1 MKLEGIP
8 LPLRKVWE
16 FVSLHWLL
24 VLLIV
29 LALVLAAGLIVF
41 LMYQSRKKAAPP
53 PAAGPDARP
62 GAAPPPHTGQLRDAW
77 VRFLRKLPQAYRR
90 SILNYEHFVVM
101 GAAGSGKTKVI
112 ADYSD
117 WHRQVK
123 EFASS
128 QPNDPDLPVYLASS
142 EVISELPARVLED
155 HGEAVYRALNRLW
168 RPIYKERGPTVVC
181 VVDVMKLKG
190 EPPDRVIEL
199 AEKMR
204 GKINVLSTI
213 RGRAI
218 EVRVALTRLDQ
229 VAGYQEFAEFCR
241 EREIPLRV
249 TAPPE
254 GSKMDLPTRLDAWF
268 EEIRG
273 LIPTVLTTQ
282 QPQAIP
288 SSQFRKI
295 VDFLDNAPEAVS
307 RIKPFLKA
315 LYQHE
320 ALVPDPVYGGV
331 YFQSDPPGVSNALF
345 GALERGPGPD
355 PQRRHAIISALV
367 AGACL
372 AYMGLAFN
380 AQYDSAETAI
390 HAFESYNPN
399 ETPSLELSGRDAVCA
414 FTSRTSSWIE
424 RHPDFYADV
433 RHDMRKSFSSRIRDQ
448 FLIKRL
454 KEVAK
459 KGTVNEIGG
468 VPMAARRT
476 IFYLGLIHSDKRDR
490 LKILDPEREQTWI
503 SMIELP
509 TEPNFIRDYLSNV
522 DTAYKDRVDFDLS
535 NLGSDPKDS
544 SKDWIEF
551 VDQLGRALEDE
562 VVTKTELHQLQR
574 QAKELQPRISRFMND
589 HVVRDIAGKLDT
601 AAGTETYRNG
611 ERVHG
616 PLERFYYTK
625 YDNFL
630 HATAWAAD
638 EDLMRALRRVVET
651 VNATAIDVAHPKT
664 LAELVFRL
672 EQLYDEPTD
681 QGGDAGAV
689 TRVTIDG
696 QEKLLPAAQWQDIL
710 RNSKAD
716 QYIEA
721 FGSNVDQSIF
731 FDPDIERS
739 LPPVT
744 WNANGEMALLF
755 TGRATLRGRYTQ
767 AAYDRHIRD
776 VVLRLARVVERAKI
790 SPEVRDALYQV
801 VSDQV
806 GRYGQSYR
814 EEVLRFIQ
822 VFDVQARSTEELRV
836 ALAQMSADTSAFN
849 DFVVAVDKNVR
860 LDTTGHKMLEPLK
873 GALAEFDPWRKVV
886 DGGTAPEIAKYKST
900 LGQLLLDLGPAGE
913 KDKGGGA
920 PPPAAPGAAPEG
932 KGDKPGAGDP
942 TETLEKAIGPAGKR
956 YLSEL
961 RGEIGS
967 YAFIVESWLTSVSLP
982 ENEKKPF
989 RAPLKRLAE
998 LGRGDLDKVLWRVW
1012 NTEMYPPLQQVAAL
1026 FPFNPNAKEEA
1037 TPQMLK
1043 DLFHPTEGKFF
1054 DLVHRYIEPIS
1065 YPSPGDKA
1073 PYHPRAG
1080 AQHVLSLPPA
1090 MFPAINAAAHLS
1102 SRLWDATGNPTPLE
1116 LKIATVPFDRE
1127 LKQRVPANL
1136 VPTLT
1141 YLNIG
1146 DGSVFDFNQKPSLI
1160 SVGFEWQKDLRSQVG
1175 VQLTDLGSKENTFPP
1190 PIVSNGQYW
1199 SFYHLLRLGKPSGVK
1214 SPPQARLYT
1223 WEVQNQRDNAVNE
1236 VLPVKFVTVNDPW
1249 EPFAPLG
1256 RFGWRVPRE
1265 APRPKGVR

>member
-8 LPLRKVWE
+8 QPLRKVWE
-16 FVSLHWLL
+16 FVGLHWLL
-24 VLLIV
+24 ILLIV
-29 LALVLAAGLIVF
+29 LALVLAAALVVF
-41 LMYQSRKKAAPP
+41 LMYQSRKKAAPA
-53 PAAGPDARP
+53 PAAGAAARP
-62 GAAPPPHTGQLRDAW
+62 AAPPAPHTGQLRDAW

-90 SILNYEHFVVM
+90 SLLNFEHFVLM
-101 GAAGSGKTKVI
+101 GAASSGKTKLVD
-112 ADYSD
+112 DYSD
-117 WHRQVK
+117 WRRQTK

-142 EVISELPARVLED
+142 EVITELPARVLED

-181 VVDVMKLKG
+181 VVDVARLKDST
-190 EPPDRVIEL
+190 PDLVVDL

-213 RGRAI
+213 RGRPI
-218 EVRVALTRLDQ
+218 EVRVALSRLDQ
-229 VAGYQEFAEFCR
+229 LEGYKEFAAFCR
-241 EREIPLRV
+241 DREIPVRV
-249 TAPPE
+249 TPPTD

-273 LIPTVLTTQ
+273 LIPTVLT
-282 QPQAIP
+282 
-288 SSQFRKI
+288 SLRSGEYRKI
-295 VDFLDNAPEAVS
+295 VTFLRDAPVAVGP
-307 RIKPFLKA
+307 IKPFLKA
-315 LYQHE
+315 LFQHE

-331 YFQSDPPGVSNALF
+331 FFGSDPPGAANPLF

-355 PQRRHAIISALV
+355 PQRRHAIISALL
-367 AGACL
+367 AGATL
-372 AYMGLAFN
+372 AYMGLAFQ
-380 AQYDSAETAI
+380 AQYDTAETAI

-399 ETPSLELSGRDAVCA
+399 DPPALELAGRDSVCA

-454 KEVAK
+454 HEVAK
-459 KGTVNEIGG
+459 KGTMNELGG
-468 VPMAARRT
+468 TPMAARRT

-490 LKILDPEREQTWI
+490 LKILEPEREQTWI

-509 TEPNFIRDYLSNV
+509 TEPNFIRDYLMNV
-522 DTAYKDRVDFDLS
+522 DTAYKDRVDFDLT
-535 NLGSDPKDS
+535 NLGADVKDS

-562 VVTKTELHQLQR
+562 VVTKTELHQLQKM
-574 QAKELQPRISRFMND
+574 AKELQPRTTRFMYD
-589 HVVRDIAGKLDT
+589 HVVRDITGKLDT

-611 ERVHG
+611 ERVPG
-616 PLERFYYTK
+616 PLERFYSTK

-630 HATAWAAD
+630 RNARWASD
-638 EDLMRALRRVVET
+638 EDLMRSLRRVVET
-651 VNATAIDVAHPKT
+651 VNATAIDVAHPHT
-664 LAELVFRL
+664 LEELVFRL

-681 QGGDAGAV
+681 SAGDAGAV
-689 TRVTIDG
+689 TRVNIDG
-696 QEKLLPAAQWQDIL
+696 QDKLLPAAQWQDIL

-739 LPPVT
+739 LPPVI

-755 TGRATLRGRYTQ
+755 TGRAVLRGRYTQ
-767 AAYDRHIRD
+767 AAYDHHIRD

-790 SPEVRDALYQV
+790 SSEVRDALYQV
-801 VSDQV
+801 VGDQV

-836 ALAQMSADTSAFN
+836 VLAQMSADSSAFN

-860 LDTTGHKMLEPLK
+860 LDSTGHKMLEPIK
-873 GALAEFDPWRKVV
+873 GALAEFEAWRKVV
-886 DGGTAPEIAKYKST
+886 DGGTAPEIGKYKST
-900 LGQLLLDLGPAGE
+900 LGQLLLDLGPASE
-913 KDKGGGA
+913 KGGGA
-920 PPPAAPGAAPEG
+920 AAPAASAAPAAG
-932 KGDKPGAGDP
+932 PAAGGDKAPPGPGD

-956 YLSEL
+956 YLAEI
-961 RGEIGS
+961 RGEVGS
-967 YAFIVESWLTSVSLP
+967 YSFIVESWLTSVSLP
-982 ENEKKPF
+982 ENERKPF
-989 RAPLKRLAE
+989 RAPLRRLAE
-998 LGRGDLDKVLWRVW
+998 LGRVDIDKIIWRVW
-1012 NTEMYPPLQQVAAL
+1012 QTEMFPGVQQVAVL
-1026 FPFNPNAKEEA
+1026 FPFNPSAKEEA

-1043 DLFHPTEGKFF
+1043 DLFHPQEGKFF
-1054 DLVHRYIEPIS
+1054 DLFHRYIEPLAQS
-1065 YPSPGDKA
+1065 SPGDKP
-1073 PYHPRAG
+1073 PYHPRGG
-1080 AQHVLSLPPA
+1080 AQRALSLPPN
-1090 MFPAINAAAHLS
+1090 MFPAINAAALLS
-1102 SRLWDATGNPTPLE
+1102 SRLWDPATGNPTPLE

-1127 LKQRVPANL
+1127 LRARVPQNQAA
-1136 VPTLT
+1136 TLT

-1146 DGSVFDFNQKPSLI
+1146 DGSVFNFNQKPSLI
-1160 SVGFEWQKDLRSQVG
+1160 SVGFEWNKDLRSQVG
-1175 VQLTDLGSKENTFPP
+1175 VQLTDLGSKENNFPP

-1214 SPPQARLYT
+1214 SPPSARLYT
-1223 WEVQNQRDNAVNE
+1223 WDIQNQRDNAVNE

-1249 EPFAPLG
+1249 EPFAGLG
-1256 RFGWRVPRE
+1256 RFGWRPPRE
-1265 APRPKGVR
+1265 TPRPKGAR